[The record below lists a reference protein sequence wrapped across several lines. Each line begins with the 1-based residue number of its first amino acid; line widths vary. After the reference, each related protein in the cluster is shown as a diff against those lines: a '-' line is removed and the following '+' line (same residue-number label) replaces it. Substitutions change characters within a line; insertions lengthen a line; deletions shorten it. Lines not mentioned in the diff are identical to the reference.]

1 MRRLVLVGAG
11 LLLPVLV
18 ALGAAME
25 VRSQAFKPGGMI
37 PAKYTCDGADI
48 SPPLTW
54 PDPPA
59 GTESFALIM
68 DDPDAPVGIWVHW
81 VIWNIPATA
90 RALEESVPKTASLPN
105 GARQGTNDF
114 KRIGYGGPC
123 PPSGTHRYFFK
134 LYALGTTLSLPP
146 ETTKSVL
153 EDTMRRHILA
163 QSELIGKYARR

>member
-11 LLLPVLV
+11 LLLPVLI
-18 ALGAAME
+18 AQGAAMDLN
-25 VRSQAFKPGGMI
+25 SQAFRPGGMI

-68 DDPDAPVGIWVHW
+68 DDPDAPVGTWVHW

-90 RALEESVPKTASLPN
+90 RGLEENVPKTASLPN

-114 KRIGYGGPC
+114 KRNGYGGPC
-123 PPSGTHRYFFK
+123 PPSGTHRYFFR
-134 LYALGTTLSLPP
+134 LYALGSTLSLSP

-163 QSELIGKYARR
+163 QSELIGKYTR